1 MFNLLK
7 KIKERILKLPLFIKL
22 QTVSFPGLQS
32 VPVLDVAQKFKNSL
46 MSSRIT
52 MRAAAVSFDFFMAL
66 FPTIIFLFTLTA
78 YLPIDNFDEL
88 LLDAMRDVLP
98 PYTFLAIE
106 QTIMD
111 VISIQRDGLLSFG
124 FLFAL
129 FYATNGITSLIESFN
144 ALSFTNETRPGWK
157 IRLLALMLTMIIVGL
172 LVIAITMMIFTNIAL
187 DYLIRES
194 IISDGISSTLIQI
207 GKWLFFYLLIFFT
220 ICFLYYVGPAS
231 GEKPSFFSPGAF
243 VVSVLIMLLLLGFGF
258 FVNNFS
264 TWNTVYGSVGALIA
278 VLVLINANALIIL
291 AGHEFNAVVFHLKRQ
306 RSASLVNESKI

>member
-1 MFNLLK
+1 MLNLLRN
-7 KIKERILKLPLFIKL
+7 IKERIRLHPLFQKL
-22 QTVSFPGLQS
+22 QTVSFPGLQK
-32 VPVLDVAQKFKNSL
+32 VPVLEVARNFKTSL
-46 MSSRIT
+46 SSSRIT

-106 QTIMD
+106 QTILD
-111 VISIQRDGLLSFG
+111 IISIQRGGLLSFG

-129 FYATNGITSLIESFN
+129 FYATNGITSLIQSFN
-144 ALSFTNETRPGWK
+144 ALSFAKETRPGWK
-157 IRLLALMLTMIIVGL
+157 IRLLALMLTLIIVIL
-172 LVIAITMMIFTNIAL
+172 LVIAISLMIFTNIAL
-187 DYLIRES
+187 DYLIREN
-194 IISDGISSTLIQI
+194 IISDGINSTLIQI
-207 GKWLFFYLLIFFT
+207 GKWLVLYLLILFS
-220 ICFLYYVGPAS
+220 ICFLYFVGPA
-231 GEKPSFFSPGAF
+231 GGVKPSFFSPGAL
-243 VVSVLIMLLLLGFGF
+243 VVSVLIMLLLFGFGF

-306 RSASLVNESKI
+306 RSASLVNESKN

>member
-1 MFNLLK
+1 MLNLLK
-7 KIKERILKLPLFIKL
+7 NIKERIRKHPWFVKL
-22 QTVSFPGLQS
+22 QTVSFPGLEQ
-32 VPVLDVAQKFKNSL
+32 VPVLEVARNFKTSL
-46 MSSRIT
+46 SSSRIT

-111 VISIQRDGLLSFG
+111 VISIQRGGLLSFG

-144 ALSFTNETRPGWK
+144 ALSFANETRPGWK

-172 LVIAITMMIFTNIAL
+172 LVIAITLMIFTNIAL
-187 DYLIRES
+187 DYLIQEGV
-194 IISDGISSTLIQI
+194 ISDGINRSLIQF
-207 GKWLFFYLLIFFT
+207 GKWIVLYLLIFFS
-220 ICFLYYVGPAS
+220 ICFLYFVGPARDV
-231 GEKPSFFSPGAF
+231 KPSFFSPGAL
-243 VVSVLIMLLLLGFGF
+243 VVSVLIMLLLFGFGF